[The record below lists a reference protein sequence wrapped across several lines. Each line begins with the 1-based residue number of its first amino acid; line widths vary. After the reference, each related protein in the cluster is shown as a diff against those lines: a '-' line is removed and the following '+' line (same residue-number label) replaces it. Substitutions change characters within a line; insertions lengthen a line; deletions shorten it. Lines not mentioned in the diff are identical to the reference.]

1 MKYIGNNIY
10 FFYSSI
16 FIYLILN
23 FVEKLLYNFSNITY
37 LSFTVTQ
44 VSGELSNAG
53 QPMRRFTQTFV
64 LAVQAPKTYYVHNDI
79 FRYQDLIFP
88 DEDEADVSG
97 ADGGES
103 GERETE
109 EIGRTEPEEDEHQTQ
124 PQQLSTPAQAAEQ
137 QAQPPLIPTQQP
149 PIQQQQP
156 MYYNVAA
163 PQPHVSYNNCDV
175 LLKHES

>member
-1 MKYIGNNIY
+1 MSHIY
-10 FFYSSI
+10 F
-16 FIYLILN
+16 
-23 FVEKLLYNFSNITY
+23 LL
-37 LSFTVTQ
+37 LQQ

-79 FRYQDLIFP
+79 FRYQDVIFP

-124 PQQLSTPAQAAEQ
+124 AQQLAPAQAAEQ
-137 QAQPPLIPTQQP
+137 QAQPALIPTQQP

-156 MYYNVAA
+156 MYYAP
-163 PQPHVSYNNCDV
+163 PQPHVSIMYYYQSMKAKC
-175 LLKHES
+175 LKL